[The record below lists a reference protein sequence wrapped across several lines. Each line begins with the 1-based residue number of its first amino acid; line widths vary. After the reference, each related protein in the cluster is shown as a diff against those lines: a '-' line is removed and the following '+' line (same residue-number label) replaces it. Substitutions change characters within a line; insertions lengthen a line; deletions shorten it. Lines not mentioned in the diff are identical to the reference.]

1 MAEGRSYGDRLRDAR
16 ERQGIDLVSMARALH
31 IRPDIVRAI
40 ESADFRKMPAHGYSK
55 NMVRAYARK
64 VGLDEEA
71 ISSQYLAEREQG
83 RAGALKG
90 VGGPVAAIVLLLPAA
105 APSPLTMRVGI
116 AGLGRSAGIPRP
128 SMPLGAFL
136 GSGLKPSRMLRAAPV
151 ARRRLFLA
159 AFPPSAAPPIAMPA
173 WDTPS
178 SRLTWPQDWAVRAT
192 LHGGRP
198 SAWRA

>member
-71 ISSQYLAEREQG
+71 ISSQYLAEREHG
-83 RAGALKG
+83 ERGGAQ
-90 VGGPVAAIVLLLPAA
+90 
-105 APSPLTMRVGI
+105 RN
-116 AGLGRSAGIPRP
+116 RRP
-128 SMPLGAFL
+128 SRSDRPAPARSRSISSNARSGSKNALILLSFL
-136 GSGLKPSRMLRAAPV
+136 YIKFIHGTGNFILHHIF
-151 ARRRLFLA
+151 RRRYGIFYCILH
-159 AFPPSAAPPIAMPA
+159 
-173 WDTPS
+173 
-178 SRLTWPQDWAVRAT
+178 T
-192 LHGGRP
+192 L
-198 SAWRA
+198 SFFF

>member
-71 ISSQYLAEREQG
+71 ISSQYLAEREHGERGGAQRNRRPSRSDRPAPARSRSISLDDAG
-83 RAGALKG
+83 RDRRARTERGNTTSFDG
-90 VGGPVAAIVLLLPAA
+90 SRRLPRERSQSLPDASRGSRRSKTSF
-105 APSPLTMRVGI
+105 PSGLPSFGNSSNRDARVGHSFI
-116 AGLGRSAGIPRP
+116 QADMASGLGGQSHP
-128 SMPLGAFL
+128 
-136 GSGLKPSRMLRAAPV
+136 
-151 ARRRLFLA
+151 
-159 AFPPSAAPPIAMPA
+159 
-173 WDTPS
+173 
-178 SRLTWPQDWAVRAT
+178 
-192 LHGGRP
+192 
-198 SAWRA
+198 